1 MIKSIIPDIEN
12 ANNLIYAILVII
24 VQKDDWTKDGTDVAD
39 VDEDTEI
46 EYADRDGERFVTRD
60 VSLSTGHHM
69 QWIQSGF
76 PRMSP

>member
-1 MIKSIIPDIEN
+1 MAKQEKAPETESAKEEGP
-12 ANNLIYAILVII
+12 VII